1 MADAK
6 RRMRQQYA
14 AAVKIASVLPN
25 SVGVRLD
32 LAALEDAFQSC
43 QGWYGRWKKAHTRDW
58 HAAKYDAARR
68 LSGSVD
74 LLRQRAEIVLAGVR
88 QPNSE
93 SVSISTAALY
103 REIESLCGE
112 FDPVVVERSMKQLRV
127 RTDEI
132 VLEGVY
138 LGQFDI
144 VLRWDRIDESH
155 PYDVIAID
163 SGYETRDGTP
173 HPHVQG
179 DRLCEGDGA
188 TVIKRAL
195 REGRLFDFFTV
206 VDRILKTYNA
216 QSAYVSLD
224 DWDGVNCRACGDTV
238 DSDDLN
244 RCAKCETELCC
255 DCSTRCESCSDR
267 YCSDCNGS
275 CAGCDAD
282 CCQYCRSLCEECDDQ
297 FCDSCLTEGLCDDCI
312 DRQEHTPEAETIEQ
326 TQPACA

>member
-14 AAVKIASVLPN
+14 AAVEIASALPN
-25 SVGVRLD
+25 PVGVQAD
-32 LAALEDAFQSC
+32 LASLEDAFKSC
-43 QGWYGRWKKAHTRDW
+43 QRWYSRWKKAHTRDW
-58 HAAKYDAARR
+58 HAAKSDAAGR
-68 LSGSVD
+68 LCSAVD

-93 SVSISTAALY
+93 SVSISTGDLY
-103 REIESLCGE
+103 REIESLCSE
-112 FDPVVVERSMKQLRV
+112 FDSVVIERSMKQLRV

-144 VLRWDRIDESH
+144 VLRWARIDESH

-206 VDRILKTYNA
+206 VDRILKTYNP

-244 RCAKCETELCC
+244 RCSKCETELCC

-267 YCSDCNGS
+267 YCNDCNGS

-282 CCQYCRSLCEECDDQ
+282 CCQYCQTLCEECDDH

-312 DRQEHTPEAETIEQ
+312 DRQKQTPEAETIEQ